1 MGQMKNPVRRPRA
14 IVIGGGFAGIAAV
27 RALRKADVDVLVV
40 DRHIYNMFQPLLYQV
55 ATAGLNPGD
64 VTYFLR
70 ALRYRQKNVNFRQG
84 LLASVDQEKKTITLK
99 DGEVLSFDYLVIAA
113 GVTTN
118 YMNTPGAKQHAKAI
132 YTRSQSLII
141 RDELFRRLER
151 SAATPSH
158 DDGLDVVIVGGGA
171 TGVEMA
177 GALAELRNEG
187 LGTAYPEV
195 GKEHISITLVQRGQD
210 LLKPFKPRLRE
221 YAKKALIKRG
231 VTMQLGAGVQEVR
244 KDCVVLTDG
253 KRIPANMV
261 IWAAGVV
268 AHEEVANWGFNQ
280 GWGGRI
286 LVDADLRV
294 KGCSTIF
301 AVGDVSLS
309 DADLPQL
316 AQPAVQSGRHAGKQ
330 IRQLLE
336 GKQTATFTY
345 TDKGT
350 MATIGRR
357 SAVAEVT
364 FLPPLSGPFAWYLWA
379 GVHVFQLLG
388 GRNRVATFANFVARY
403 GQFWYNQPVPI
414 IGEIR
419 PVRLH
424 GDRDPDPEIPPRA

>member
-1 MGQMKNPVRRPRA
+1 MGDSGSAARRPRV
-14 IVIGGGFAGIAAV
+14 IVIGGGFAGIAVV
-27 RALRKADVDVLVV
+27 RKLRKADVDVLVV

-70 ALRYRQKNVNFRQG
+70 ALRYHQKNVNFRQG
-84 LLASVDQEKKTITLK
+84 LLASVDQENKTITLR
-99 DGEVLSFDYLVIAA
+99 DGEVLPFDYLVIAS

-118 YMNTPGAKQHAKAI
+118 YMNTPGAKQYAKAI

-151 SAATPSH
+151 SAATPTP
-158 DDGLDVVIVGGGA
+158 DDGLAVVIVGGGA

-195 GKEHISITLVQRGQD
+195 GRDHISITLVQRGQD

-231 VTMQLGAGVQEVR
+231 VIMQLGAGVQEVR

-253 KRIPANMV
+253 THIPANMV
-261 IWAAGVV
+261 VWAAGVV
-268 AHEEVANWGFNQ
+268 AHEEVANWGFEQ

-286 LVDADLRV
+286 LVGPDLRV
-294 KGCSTIF
+294 KGSSSIF

-316 AQPAVQSGRHAGKQ
+316 AQPAVQSGRHAGHQ
-330 IRQLLE
+330 IRQLLQ
-336 GKQTATFTY
+336 GLPTKPFRY
-345 TDKGT
+345 IDKGT
-350 MATIGRR
+350 MATIGRK

-364 FLPPLSGPFAWYLWA
+364 FLPPLSGAFAWYLWA

-388 GRNRVATFANFVARY
+388 GRNRLATFANLATRY
-403 GQFWYNQPVPI
+403 GQFWHNQPVPI

-419 PVRLH
+419 PVRRH
-424 GDRDPDPEIPPRA
+424 GDRDPDPDIPPRA